1 MLAVLTALA
10 LGLVQPAEAAG
21 AAPSP
26 ASSQPARSEDV
37 IVVRG
42 RRTGPRLWRAYDEDT
57 EIYVFVTVGWLPED
71 LEWDDTAIRSV
82 LQDADLV
89 ITDFDIDAGALD
101 NSRLIGSFLRTIVF
115 NRGRLFMP
123 RGTTLADKVG
133 DDLAERFSA
142 AMAAAELRG
151 EQRRDRIRA
160 ARRDDDPETDPEL
173 EAARFAELEDSALAE
188 RLADFDPGRLHP
200 FFQAAGL
207 QSAAPESVGLEFI
220 EVGREA
226 ARLARREGVP
236 HEAIQVFDLAVRD
249 ITALL
254 REARDFSEETNRIC
268 IEEALQVAEEDLP
281 RLHTL
286 AYAWAAGD
294 AAALRAAAAE
304 PRARRCV
311 NQLETEIG
319 ALETLGGVRRDD
331 IPVFEIWTE
340 RLLAEMERP
349 GVRLAI
355 IDSDFWLTPEDGVL
369 DRLRAAGI
377 EVAGP

>member
-1 MLAVLTALA
+1 MLAILPALA
-10 LGLVQPAEAAG
+10 LGVAPPAP
-21 AAPSP
+21 AAPPPPQAAVSVEP
-26 ASSQPARSEDV
+26 EDV
-37 IVVRG
+37 VVVRG
-42 RRTGPRLWRAYDEDT
+42 RRTGPRLWRVHDRDT
-57 EIYVFVTVGWLPED
+57 EMYVFVTVGWLPED

-133 DDLAERFSA
+133 DDLAARFSA

-151 EQRRDRIRA
+151 EERRDRIRA
-160 ARRDDDPETDPEL
+160 ARRDDDPGTDPDL

-200 FFQAAGL
+200 FFQAANL
-207 QSAAPESVGLEFI
+207 ESAAPESVGLEFI

-249 ITALL
+249 ITSIL
-254 REARDFSEETNRIC
+254 REARNFSEDTNRIC
-268 IEEALQVAEEDLP
+268 IEEALRVAEDDLP

-304 PRARRCV
+304 PRERRCV

-355 IDSDFWLTPEDGVL
+355 IDSDFWLTPEKGVL
-369 DRLRAAGI
+369 DRLRAAGV
-377 EVAGP
+377 EVSGP